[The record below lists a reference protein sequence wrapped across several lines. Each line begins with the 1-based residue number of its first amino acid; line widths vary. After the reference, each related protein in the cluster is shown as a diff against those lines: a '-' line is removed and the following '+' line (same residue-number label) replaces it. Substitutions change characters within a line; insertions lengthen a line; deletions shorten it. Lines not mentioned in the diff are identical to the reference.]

1 MFVKDYWY
9 VWMILGVYLFIPI
22 INSFI
27 REYGMKGIE
36 YFLVVWAFVMFLNT
50 IGQYPFYSLE
60 LTNFAGY
67 LGYLVLGYYI
77 SNKEFKLSN
86 GSLIALS
93 LTVFLIFTL
102 ISIDYTVSMSYLKH
116 KLVYYQYETIIIAL
130 QSAGLYMFLRYFAVV
145 SAESPGSI
153 KNKVYSFFKDT
164 FMFKIIFF
172 ISTFSY
178 GIYLAH
184 YTPLFFFK
192 WFSKHY
198 IPIFSRNPIAWF
210 PIMLIVILGISLLIL
225 WIFDK
230 IPGLR
235 NVNGAH

>member
-1 MFVKDYWY
+1 
-9 VWMILGVYLFIPI
+9 
-22 INSFI
+22 
-27 REYGMKGIE
+27 
-36 YFLVVWAFVMFLNT
+36 
-50 IGQYPFYSLE
+50 
-60 LTNFAGY
+60 
-67 LGYLVLGYYI
+67 
-77 SNKEFKLSN
+77 
-86 GSLIALS
+86 
-93 LTVFLIFTL
+93 
-102 ISIDYTVSMSYLKH
+102 MSYLKH

-210 PIMLIVILGISLLIL
+210 PIMLIVILGITLLIL